1 MAFWRICCRAGTATS
16 KEGYKCAEKM
26 VCSKLHRRKFCQLLA
41 SAFFYTPLVME
52 LERHE
57 GLNERNKPALENYA
71 TIIYVTL
78 IGSNPILLPIPWAA
92 MPVRVR
98 IPPGGLFI
106 NHKCLGSSG
115 SRARD

>member
-1 MAFWRICCRAGTATS
+1 
-16 KEGYKCAEKM
+16 
-26 VCSKLHRRKFCQLLA
+26 
-41 SAFFYTPLVME
+41 ME

>member
-1 MAFWRICCRAGTATS
+1 
-16 KEGYKCAEKM
+16 
-26 VCSKLHRRKFCQLLA
+26 
-41 SAFFYTPLVME
+41 ME

-98 IPPGGLFI
+98 ISPGGQKI
-106 NHKCLGSSG
+106 NPVVAEWSTQMAQNPLSSDALIGSNTFNRTIYKS
-115 SRARD
+115 